1 LHPASALWG
10 FNLIDDTGAV
20 VDSGSGRKPPA
31 ATRSWSRTCSGLGC
45 AALEHVR
52 TSAGSKGIG
61 ATVFARQADS
71 SGFQMQFAAAAQ
83 KIDAAHLRV
92 YLAADDMG
100 EYAPRVRS
108 STASGEPASADVAA
122 REALLLPGIGNED
135 HWG

>member
-1 LHPASALWG
+1 MIP
-10 FNLIDDTGAV
+10 
-20 VDSGSGRKPPA
+20 GRSSI
-31 ATRSWSRTCSGLGC
+31 RGRGESLRQQHDHGRGRSGLGC

-100 EYAPRVRS
+100 EYAA
-108 STASGEPASADVAA
+108 TGEEFDRLWRARIRRCGRTGGPIAA
-122 REALLLPGIGNED
+122 RD
-135 HWG
+135 Q

>member
-1 LHPASALWG
+1 M
-10 FNLIDDTGAV
+10 
-20 VDSGSGRKPPA
+20 
-31 ATRSWSRTCSGLGC
+31 
-45 AALEHVR
+45 R

-100 EYAPRVRS
+100 EYAA
-108 STASGEPASADVAA
+108 TGEEFDRLWRARIRRCGRTGGPTAA
-122 REALLLPGIGNED
+122 RD
-135 HWG
+135 Q